1 MSQAGALENTSTGG
15 GGANDFVANTGSAV
29 PLAGVVN
36 ILGAGGITTSGSGN
50 TITITG
56 GASFKWNVVTSA
68 TNPNQIVANNGYI
81 CAGVSQVI
89 FILPLVATI
98 GDEFKVASYT
108 ATFQINQNGAQQ
120 MRIGT
125 EITTAGSGNVASNSA
140 GDAVDMIYV
149 GSNTFLNLDVQGT
162 ITVT

>member
-1 MSQAGALENTSTGG
+1 
-15 GGANDFVANTGSAV
+15 
-29 PLAGVVN
+29 
-36 ILGAGGITTSGSGN
+36 
-50 TITITG
+50 
-56 GASFKWNVVTSA
+56 
-68 TNPNQIVANNGYI
+68 
-81 CAGVSQVI
+81 VI

-162 ITVT
+162 ITVV